1 MNLAAGQS
9 ERVRITM
16 KPRMIWLVVPLLLA
30 FLTTG
35 CETTK
40 GFGRDVQKLGS
51 SIQRAVD

>member
-1 MNLAAGQS
+1 
-9 ERVRITM
+9 M
-16 KPRMIWLVVPLLLA
+16 KPRMIWLLVPLLMA

>member
-1 MNLAAGQS
+1 
-9 ERVRITM
+9 M
-16 KPRMIWLVVPLLLA
+16 KPRMIWLVVPLVLA
-30 FLTTG
+30 FLTAG